1 MRTSSKF
8 VLILALGGLTS
19 CQGGTDINT
28 NATQALQVFCQAHG
42 KGLIPLNP
50 TQMQA
55 ATTLCK
61 AIGMGVEP

>member
-1 MRTSSKF
+1 
-8 VLILALGGLTS
+8 
-19 CQGGTDINT
+19 
-28 NATQALQVFCQAHG
+28 VFCQAHG